1 MADDMLIAT
10 GTSRPHVLALAEEV
24 QQALKEAGAP
34 VVSTEGEEEAQWLLV
49 DGGDIVV
56 HIFQPEAR
64 AHYRLERLWA
74 HSFDVDDDNELD
86 QEELSS
92 HTA

>member
-10 GTSRPHVLALAEEV
+10 GTSRTHVLALAQNVEK
-24 QQALKEAGAP
+24 ALKDAGAP
-34 VVSTEGEEEAQWLLV
+34 MVSIEGADEGEWVLV

-74 HSFDVDDDNELD
+74 HNFDVDDDNELD
-86 QEELSS
+86 DDLTS